1 MGAREQDASFCRNAD
16 MNLPNL
22 KSAVCRPD
30 IESVETWFVLLLWW
44 TWWTG
49 RTGQTGRTGIFGRGV
64 RHHQYGRFKM
74 VSLFRPFP

>member
-30 IESVETWFVLLLWW
+30 IESVETWF
-44 TWWTG
+44 TPP
-49 RTGQTGRTGIFGRGV
+49 FRG
-64 RHHQYGRFKM
+64 
-74 VSLFRPFP
+74 